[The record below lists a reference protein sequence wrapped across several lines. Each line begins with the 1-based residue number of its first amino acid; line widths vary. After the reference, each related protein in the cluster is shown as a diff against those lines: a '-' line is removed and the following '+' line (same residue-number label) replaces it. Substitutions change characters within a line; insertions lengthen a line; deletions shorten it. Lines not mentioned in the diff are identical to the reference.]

1 MKKEVLIAIFV
12 GLSMGLIITFGIY
25 RVRTSLTQTPTQ
37 NLAEIQ
43 EAVATATPTV
53 LTLHSPED
61 GTIQTE
67 TETTVTGSTI
77 ANTFVVLF
85 ANEEDYIT
93 TSDESGN
100 FSFQIELDQ
109 GVTVLRVHVL
119 DDTGATS
126 VEERLIVVSDAFE
139 ELEAAQAALEAMEAT
154 SSADASAEAEIN

>member
-53 LTLHSPED
+53 LALHSPED